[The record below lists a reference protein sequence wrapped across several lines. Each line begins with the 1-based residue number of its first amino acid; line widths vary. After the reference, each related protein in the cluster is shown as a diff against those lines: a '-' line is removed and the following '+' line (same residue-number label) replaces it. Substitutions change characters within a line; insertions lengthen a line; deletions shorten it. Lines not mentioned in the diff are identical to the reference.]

1 MNLFSKIPC
10 QRSFAYL
17 FFSAKGKLLLSVID
31 FFTGVGTGV
40 VITCLFSADTMART
54 VTIVL
59 GVVMIGIGWYR
70 EAKYDKR
77 LFRYMN
83 DEER

>member
-1 MNLFSKIPC
+1 MVQSIDKERVMETI
-10 QRSFAYL
+10 
-17 FFSAKGKLLLSVID
+17 KHEKSVVD
-31 FFTGVGTGV
+31 FFTGAGTGV

-59 GVVMIGIGWYR
+59 GVIMIGIGWYR

>member
-1 MNLFSKIPC
+1 MSKKLCIPVFSTV
-10 QRSFAYL
+10 
-17 FFSAKGKLLLSVID
+17 KGKLLLSVID

-40 VITCLFSADTMART
+40 VITCLFSADTMVRT

-83 DEER
+83 NEER

>member
-1 MNLFSKIPC
+1 MLKYNSVFLEKRIDVQYNLINLC
-10 QRSFAYL
+10 QYPNREEL
-17 FFSAKGKLLLSVID
+17 
-31 FFTGVGTGV
+31 FTGAGTGI

>member
-1 MNLFSKIPC
+1 MSKKLCIPV
-10 QRSFAYL
+10 FPAI
-17 FFSAKGKLLLSVID
+17 KGKLLLSVID
-31 FFTGVGTGV
+31 FFTGAGTGG

-59 GVVMIGIGWYR
+59 GVIMIGIGWYR